1 MSVPAKTH
9 PRWSEIVTGKKA
21 FDLKFLAA
29 KIMLGRV
36 VRSVSASPTSDN
48 IRDAVEHLHSIY
60 EKNEANPTV
69 KEDLKTIFG

>member
-1 MSVPAKTH
+1 
-9 PRWSEIVTGKKA
+9 
-21 FDLKFLAA
+21 
-29 KIMLGRV
+29 MLGRV